1 MFVKFPLRSILR
13 PVLVCLFMM
22 SLYQALVSGGVVP
35 AADGASLIQTNI
47 VKAQRY
53 VYENNADLKMVM
65 VGSSLAANLQAKD
78 IGDKVKTIALGGG
91 ASQTGLEIVERS
103 ERKPP
108 IVLVEINDTI
118 SRKVDADVIDSLYH
132 PIFYE
137 LRRYLPI
144 LREEYRPVSV
154 FIHSLKNR
162 SNQNKKLSREEYD
175 KLEVRNTAPEL
186 SEKGI
191 QMTVDL
197 QSQPLSKKDREII
210 TKEAE
215 YIKHQ
220 LAKIQKDADVRFVLF
235 DIPQESRVN
244 ETLRRKQVQKL
255 MQSLFPPQN
264 FEWLP
269 PPPSREWRTNDG
281 IHLIRTDAQDF
292 AWFLRDKLLSK

>member
-1 MFVKFPLRSILR
+1 MFFKFPLRSILR
-13 PVLVCLFMM
+13 PILVCLFIM
-22 SLYQALVSGGVVP
+22 SLYQALVSGGVIP
-35 AADGASLIQTNI
+35 AADGASLIQINI

-53 VYENNADLKMVM
+53 VYENNAEIEMVM
-65 VGSSLAANLQAKD
+65 VGSSLAANLQAKE
-78 IGDKVKTIALGGG
+78 IGNGVKSIALGGG
-91 ASQTGLEIVERS
+91 ASQTGLEIVEKS

-108 IVLVEINDTI
+108 IVFVEINDTI
-118 SRKVDADVIDSLYH
+118 SRKVDADLIDSLYH
-132 PIFYE
+132 PMFYW
-137 LRRYLPI
+137 LRRYLPM

-154 FIHSLKNR
+154 FIYSLKNR
-162 SNQNKKLSREEYD
+162 SNQNQKLTREEFD

-191 QMTVDL
+191 KMTLDI
-197 QSQPLSKKDREII
+197 QSQPLPEKDIAII
-210 TKEAE
+210 KKEAE

-220 LAKIQKDADVRFVLF
+220 IAKIQKYAQVRFVLF

-244 ETLRRKQVQKL
+244 ATLRRKQVREL

-269 PPPSREWRTNDG
+269 PPPPREWRTNDG

-292 AWFLRDKLLSK
+292 AHFVRDQLLSK

>member
-1 MFVKFPLRSILR
+1 MFVKFPFQSILR
-13 PVLVCLFMM
+13 PILVCLFMM
-22 SLYQALVSGGVVP
+22 SLYQTLVSGGVIP
-35 AADGASLIQTNI
+35 AADGASLIQSNI
-47 VKAQRY
+47 VKAQSY

-65 VGSSLAANLQAKD
+65 VGSSLAANLAAKD
-78 IGDKVKTIALGGG
+78 IGDGVKSIALGGG
-91 ASQTGLEIVERS
+91 ASQTGLEIVEKS

-118 SRKVDADVIDSLYH
+118 SRKVDADLIDSLYDVM
-132 PIFYE
+132 FYW
-137 LRRYLPI
+137 LRQYLPM

-154 FIHSLKNR
+154 FISSLKNR
-162 SNQNKKLSREEYD
+162 SNQDQKLTREEFD

-186 SEKGI
+186 CEKGI
-191 QMTVDL
+191 KMTLDI
-197 QSQPLSKKDREII
+197 QSQPLLITDIAII
-210 TKEAE
+210 KKEAE

-220 LAKIQKDADVRFVLF
+220 MAKIQKDAKVRFVLF

-244 ETLRRKQVQKL
+244 ATLRRKQVREL

-269 PPPSREWRTNDG
+269 PPPPREWRTNDG

-292 AWFLRDKLLSK
+292 AYFVRDKLLSK